1 MFLLI
6 DIRVVN
12 VVWYSPNQSKVPYS
26 CYLLA
31 FWVAFFLGRR
41 CVLGRQCT

>member
-12 VVWYSPNQSKVPYS
+12 VVWYSP
-26 CYLLA
+26 
-31 FWVAFFLGRR
+31 RE
-41 CVLGRQCT
+41 T